1 MKTQNKHIQIA
12 QLFMP
17 SDAHILRGLLEAQDI
32 TVFMFDEGFASLTPA
47 DAVAVGGIKLH
58 VPCEEKEK
66 ADKIVNQFYE
76 NLKEE
81 STVKCAN
88 CDSTKLEHDVWEHTK
103 HIVINI
109 LTFITGTNAS
119 HGTRR
124 FMKCLDCGYKN

>member
-1 MKTQNKHIQIA
+1 MKKQQHIQIA

-17 SDAHILRGLLEAQDI
+17 TDAHILRGLLEAEEI

-58 VPCEEKEK
+58 VPLEQKEE
-66 ADKIVNQFYE
+66 ADKIVDKFYD

-81 STVKCAN
+81 SIVKCAN
-88 CDSTKLEHDVWEHTK
+88 CDSTNLQHDVWEHTK
-103 HIVINI
+103 HIVINV
-109 LTFITGTNAS
+109 LTFMTGTNAS

-124 FMKCLDCGYKN
+124 FKRCLDCGYKN

>member
-1 MKTQNKHIQIA
+1 MHILIA

-58 VPCEEKEK
+58 VPLEQKEEAE
-66 ADKIVNQFYE
+66 KIVNTFYE
-76 NLKEE
+76 NLKKE
-81 STVKCAN
+81 SIPKCAN
-88 CDSTKLEHDVWEHTK
+88 CDSKNLQHDVLEHTK
-103 HIVINI
+103 HILITI
-109 LTFITGTNAS
+109 LTFMTGTNAS

-124 FMKCLDCGYKN
+124 FKRCLDCGYQY

>member
-1 MKTQNKHIQIA
+1 MKTQNKHMQIA

-32 TVFMFDEGFASLTPA
+32 TVFMFDEGLSSLLPA
-47 DAVAVGGIKLH
+47 YTIATGGIKLH
-58 VPCEEKEK
+58 VPFEEKEK

-81 STVKCAN
+81 SIPKCAN
-88 CDSTKLEHDVWEHTK
+88 CDSKNLQHDKVEHFK

-109 LTFITGTNAS
+109 LTSCTGTNAS

-124 FMKCLDCGYKN
+124 FKKCLDCGYQN